1 MSNEHEQYI
10 AYFAAQADGR
20 GVGGNFKSVRYQ
32 KGNGIGSFFSG
43 LFRKMLPYIK
53 SGASAI
59 GNELLDTGVGL
70 LRDHINNAD
79 PRSSI
84 KNRLTSAG
92 NNLSTKASNKLQSM
106 LGLGYKK
113 RRIENL
119 PHSCSSDKKRKV
131 APSQKRKVAPSQNR
145 KRDIFG
151 F

>member
-1 MSNEHEQYI
+1 MTTNSTLPISRLRLMEEGL
-10 AYFAAQADGR
+10 D
-20 GVGGNFKSVRYQ
+20 FKSVRYQ

-59 GNELLDTGVGL
+59 GNELLDTSVGL

-79 PRSSI
+79 PRTSI

-92 NNLSTKASNKLQSM
+92 TNLSTKASNKLQSM

-113 RRIENL
+113 RKFDKN
-119 PHSCSSDKKRKV
+119 PHSSPGCKKRKV
-131 APSQKRKVAPSQNR
+131 APSRKTRR